1 LRCGH
6 HFGCV
11 CGRIS
16 AGCSGSA
23 VGALL
28 SVVRQAFWRVLSSVG
43 SLMLGLVDWRLD
55 GMSGLV
61 ATRVLLRVG
70 GLRMLLL
77 MDNTRGSL
85 VLQVL

>member
-1 LRCGH
+1 
-6 HFGCV
+6 
-11 CGRIS
+11 
-16 AGCSGSA
+16 
-23 VGALL
+23 
-28 SVVRQAFWRVLSSVG
+28 
-43 SLMLGLVDWRLD
+43 MLGLVDWRLD